1 MRAISVFGLGYVGSV
16 TAACFAS
23 KGHKVVGIDV
33 ARDKVESMAS
43 GRTPILEPGI
53 QEIISDFHASGQLS
67 ATTDVATAVRETD
80 VSFICVGT
88 PSQPNGKLDLKGIKH
103 VCEQI
108 GAVLKTK
115 NTFHIVATRSTIL
128 PGTTADVIT
137 PALEA
142 ASGKKAGIDF
152 GVATNPEF
160 LREGSAIKDFLN
172 PPMTVLGVNDPESE
186 AVMRELYSWVPA
198 ELFAVPVYAAEMVK
212 YACNSFHAL
221 KVAFANE
228 IGTLCKHAGVDTESV
243 TKIFLSDKQL
253 NISAYYLN
261 PGFAFGGSCLPK
273 DVRALAYLG
282 KELDCKLPLI
292 ESILPSN
299 NEHIERAIQAILA
312 RGKKKVGMLGLSFK
326 SGTDD
331 LRESPQVLLIKR
343 LIGEGYQARIW
354 DENVFMGRLIGSNRQ
369 FIEDNIPHIGT
380 LLNNDFAQV
389 VNESEVIVVSSKI
402 DNDKLEAL
410 LQPHHIVIDLI
421 SLHKQNR
428 VRHNGEYE
436 GICW

>member
-1 MRAISVFGLGYVGSV
+1 MHAISVFGLGYVGSV

-33 ARDKVESMAS
+33 SRDKVESMAA

-53 QEIISDFHASGQLS
+53 QEIISEFHAKGQLS
-67 ATTDVATAVRETD
+67 ATTDVEKAVRETD

-88 PSQPNGKLDLKGIKH
+88 PSQPNGKLDLSGIKH

-108 GAVLKTK
+108 GTVLKTK

-172 PPMTVLGVNDPESE
+172 PPMTVFGVNEAKSE
-186 AVMRELYSWVPA
+186 AVMRELYAWVPA

-253 NISAYYLN
+253 NISTYYLN

-273 DVRALAYLG
+273 DVRA
-282 KELDCKLPLI
+282 
-292 ESILPSN
+292 
-299 NEHIERAIQAILA
+299 
-312 RGKKKVGMLGLSFK
+312 
-326 SGTDD
+326 
-331 LRESPQVLLIKR
+331 
-343 LIGEGYQARIW
+343 
-354 DENVFMGRLIGSNRQ
+354 
-369 FIEDNIPHIGT
+369 
-380 LLNNDFAQV
+380 
-389 VNESEVIVVSSKI
+389 
-402 DNDKLEAL
+402 
-410 LQPHHIVIDLI
+410 
-421 SLHKQNR
+421 
-428 VRHNGEYE
+428 
-436 GICW
+436 